1 MFLCQMCPCPV
12 KVVVLFDRQA
22 SKMRIVS
29 EKDRKPVSAQLEMH
43 VDGSTEVYKIR
54 KGSRVSNTN

>member
-1 MFLCQMCPCPV
+1 V

-22 SKMRIVS
+22 SKIRFVS
-29 EKDRKPVSAQLEMH
+29 EKERKPVSVQLEMH
-43 VDGSTEVYKIR
+43 VDGSTEVVGVLKNKIR